1 MVVTLNGIMVFK
13 EVNVSPLK
21 YTDMQAQY
29 KGIGD
34 DPLAD
39 AKINSIIRFLSY
51 NNIQVS
57 SLMPE

>member
-39 AKINSIIRFLSY
+39 AKIRKLLIRSFDF
-51 NNIQVS
+51 
-57 SLMPE
+57 